1 MHFGSKNPNNN
12 TSTGIAPLDEFI
24 ERLEQEFKSAKEQN
38 TRMNESG
45 AGMRNDNNNTG
56 IGNEKACVDEEN
68 VKRLFE
74 EFTTGKKNN
83 KSFHLKDLMKYCYFD
98 SETPY
103 TRNLIY
109 ENEHF
114 SLMLL
119 VWNTNAK
126 SCIHSHGGSQC
137 WLTVLH
143 GQIRESIYPI
153 NPNDPSFLKI
163 DEDSVPIVY
172 RYANVND
179 TRYIDDSKGFHR
191 IENMGDMAVSLH
203 CYAPPYQRCKCY
215 DPTGKQII
223 GTMNFDTEWGI
234 VKSKSKTLKS
244 YPL

>member
-126 SCIHSHGGSQC
+126 RYGIIHSP
-137 WLTVLH
+137 VVVV
-143 GQIRESIYPI
+143 III
-153 NPNDPSFLKI
+153 I
-163 DEDSVPIVY
+163 IIIIVIIIVIIIIIIIITTTTTTTTT
-172 RYANVND
+172 ATITITITTTIT
-179 TRYIDDSKGFHR
+179 TRTR
-191 IENMGDMAVSLH
+191 
-203 CYAPPYQRCKCY
+203 
-215 DPTGKQII
+215 
-223 GTMNFDTEWGI
+223 
-234 VKSKSKTLKS
+234 
-244 YPL
+244 